1 MNRTLLL
8 ITFIALSLSSRAAD
22 TCALYNKL
30 NTAIRDQNISKAEAQ
45 NQVKVLLEAISR
57 YVDEQMADLA
67 TPMTKVFPLEGYNY
81 KAMGGSK
88 GNGYIAS
95 GYDFFAGNKHGGHP
109 AHDIFIY
116 DKNQDGLDD
125 RTGKPVNVRSYGFG
139 VVVATETNWK
149 PGSEQR
155 GGNYVWIYFPIERTL
170 CYYAHNNKVLVQ
182 PGQIVDPG
190 TVIATV
196 GRTGKNAAQ
205 KRSPTHLHFMVL
217 KLDKDFYPHPENCYD
232 YLRMLK

>member
-1 MNRTLLL
+1 
-8 ITFIALSLSSRAAD
+8 
-22 TCALYNKL
+22 L